1 LKEIFKMISKI
12 TIEKVFQTAL
22 VEEVVGDFIQLK
34 KSGSNYKGLS
44 PFTNEKTPSFMVS
57 PTKQIWKDFS
67 SGKGGN
73 VIAFLMEHEQY
84 SYPQAIKYLANKY
97 NIEIIETK
105 LTDKQ
110 KDDNNLKE
118 KLFLICDFAKNYFLT
133 QFNDSHFGMSIAR
146 AYFHERGF
154 NDETLLKF
162 EIGCLGSEKQNL
174 RNYCLSKGYVVEDLV
189 ALGLVSS
196 KNHIDIY
203 RSRLI
208 FPIKSISGRTI
219 GFGAR
224 ILDKNTKSAKY
235 INSPDSKIYNKS
247 NVLFGLYNSKNEI
260 VKKDNCLIAEGYTDV
275 MRFHQIGVS
284 NIVSSSG
291 TALTINQIN
300 LIRRLTKNVTLLFDS
315 DKAGVNATERAV
327 EHLLSQGMNID
338 ICILPDGEDPDS
350 FGRNKTLEEINN
362 YIQENSVDF
371 IQFKSNML
379 GESIKS
385 SPSKKTKIINEI
397 IALISKVTDPIKQE
411 IYIKDCSSSL
421 DISEGVLFNS
431 LAQIKHLDTQQ
442 KPFQK
447 TPTITKKSKKLNQIE
462 ILEQKIIE
470 ILLLYGNHEVVFD
483 EISMIKGNDGELT
496 YKPIKQESKV
506 YKKIYLD
513 LQADE
518 IEFANED
525 FKKLYTLLIN
535 DFQKNNSFDLK
546 TFINNLS
553 PELSAQVTSIVM
565 NNDLHQLHNWQSK
578 NVFVKDK
585 KKKITQLVT
594 ESILTLRT
602 LLINKKVSELSKKT
616 KNSSNQQ
623 GEELMEEIVNYYQLK
638 SLLSK
643 KLNRVI

>member
-1 LKEIFKMISKI
+1 MISKV
-12 TIEKVFQTAL
+12 TIDKVFQTAL

-84 SYPQAIKYLANKY
+84 SYPQAIRYLADKY
-97 NIEIIETK
+97 NIEIIETE

-110 KDDNNLKE
+110 KDDNNIKE
-118 KLFLICDFAKNYFLT
+118 KLFLICDFVKNYFKT
-133 QFNDSHFGMSIAR
+133 QFNESNFGRTIAR
-146 AYFHERGF
+146 TYFDERGF
-154 NDETLLKF
+154 DDETLEKF
-162 EIGCLGSEKQNL
+162 DIGSLGSEKYNL
-174 RNYCLSKGYVVEDLV
+174 RDYCLSNGYNIEDLE
-189 ALGLVSS
+189 ALGLVSA
-196 KNHIDIY
+196 KNQMDIY

-224 ILDKNTKSAKY
+224 ILDNNKKSAKY
-235 INSPDSKIYNKS
+235 INSPESKIYNKS

-260 VKKDNCLIAEGYTDV
+260 VKKDSCLIAEGYTDV
-275 MRFHQIGVS
+275 MRFHQIGIN

-291 TALTINQIN
+291 TALTVNQIS
-300 LIRRLTKNVTLLFDS
+300 LIRRLTKNVTMLFDS
-315 DKAGVNATERAV
+315 DKAGVNATERAI
-327 EHLLSQGMNID
+327 ELLLSQGMNID

-350 FGRNKTLEEINN
+350 FGRNKTHDEINN
-362 YIQENSVDF
+362 YLLENSVDF
-371 IQFKSNML
+371 IQFKSSML
-379 GESIKS
+379 GQSVKN
-385 SPSKKTKIINEI
+385 SPSQKTKIVNEI
-397 IALISKVTDPIKQE
+397 INLISKVADPIKQE
-411 IYIKDCSSSL
+411 IYIKDCSL
-421 DISEGVLFNS
+421 LLNISEAVLFNS
-431 LAQIKHLDTQQ
+431 LAQIKHLKFPNKQFEK
-442 KPFQK
+442 KP
-447 TPTITKKSKKLNQIE
+447 TVTKKSEKLDQIE
-462 ILEQKIIE
+462 ILEEKIIE
-470 ILLLYGNHEVVFD
+470 ILLLYGNHKVVFD

-496 YKPIKQESKV
+496 YVPTTQESKV
-506 YKKIYLD
+506 HEKIYLD

-525 FKKLYTLLIN
+525 FKKIYKLLID
-535 DFQKNNSFDLK
+535 DFQKNKSFDLK

-553 PELSAQVTSIVM
+553 PNLSTKVTSIVM
-565 NNDLHQLHNWQSK
+565 NNDLYHLHNWQSK

-616 KNSSNQQ
+616 KESSSDE
-623 GEELMEEIVNYYQLK
+623 GDELLEEIVNYYQLK

>member
-1 LKEIFKMISKI
+1 MISKV
-12 TIEKVFQTAL
+12 TIDKVFQTAL

-84 SYPQAIKYLANKY
+84 SYPQAIRYLADKY
-97 NIEIIETK
+97 NIEIIETE

-110 KDDNNLKE
+110 KDDNNIKE
-118 KLFLICDFAKNYFLT
+118 KLFLICDFVKNYFKT
-133 QFNDSHFGMSIAR
+133 QFNESNFGRTIAR
-146 AYFHERGF
+146 TYFDERGF
-154 NDETLLKF
+154 DDETLEKF
-162 EIGCLGSEKQNL
+162 DIGSLGSEKYNL
-174 RNYCLSKGYVVEDLV
+174 RDHCLSNGYNIQDLE

-196 KNHIDIY
+196 KNQMDIY

-224 ILDKNTKSAKY
+224 ILDNNKKSAKY
-235 INSPDSKIYNKS
+235 INSPESKIYNKS

-260 VKKDNCLIAEGYTDV
+260 VKKDSCLIAEGYTDV
-275 MRFHQIGVS
+275 MRFHQIGIN

-291 TALTINQIN
+291 TALTVNQIS
-300 LIRRLTKNVTLLFDS
+300 LIRRLTKNVTMLFDS
-315 DKAGVNATERAV
+315 DKAGVNATERAI
-327 EHLLSQGMNID
+327 ELLLSQGMNID

-350 FGRNKTLEEINN
+350 FGRNKTHDEINN
-362 YIQENSVDF
+362 YVLENSVDF
-371 IQFKSNML
+371 IQFKSSML
-379 GESIKS
+379 GQSVKN
-385 SPSKKTKIINEI
+385 SPSQKTKIVNEI
-397 IALISKVTDPIKQE
+397 INLISKVADPIKQE
-411 IYIKDCSSSL
+411 IYIKDCSL
-421 DISEGVLFNS
+421 LLNISESVLFNS
-431 LAQIKHLDTQQ
+431 LAQIKHLKLPNKQFGK
-442 KPFQK
+442 KPAVA
-447 TPTITKKSKKLNQIE
+447 KKSEKLDQIE
-462 ILEQKIIE
+462 ILEEKIIE
-470 ILLLYGNHEVVFD
+470 ILLLYGNHKVVFD

-496 YKPIKQESKV
+496 YVPTTQESKV
-506 YKKIYLD
+506 HEKIYLD

-525 FKKLYTLLIN
+525 FKKIYKLLID
-535 DFQKNNSFDLK
+535 DFQKNKSFDLK

-553 PELSAQVTSIVM
+553 PNLSTKVTSIVM
-565 NNDLHQLHNWQSK
+565 NNDLYHLHNWQSK

-616 KNSSNQQ
+616 KESSSD
-623 GEELMEEIVNYYQLK
+623 EVDELLEEIVNYYQLK

>member
-1 LKEIFKMISKI
+1 MISKI
-12 TIEKVFQTAL
+12 TIDKVFQTAL

-84 SYPQAIKYLANKY
+84 SYPQAIRYLADKY
-97 NIEIIETK
+97 NIEIIETE

-110 KDDNNLKE
+110 KDDNNIKE
-118 KLFLICDFAKNYFLT
+118 KLFLICDFVKNYFKT
-133 QFNDSHFGMSIAR
+133 QFNESNFGRTIAR
-146 AYFHERGF
+146 TYFDERGF
-154 NDETLLKF
+154 DDETLEKF
-162 EIGCLGSEKQNL
+162 DIGSLGSEKYNL
-174 RNYCLSKGYVVEDLV
+174 RDHCLSNGYNIEDLE

-196 KNHIDIY
+196 KNQMDIY

-224 ILDKNTKSAKY
+224 ILDNNKKSAKY
-235 INSPDSKIYNKS
+235 INSPESKIYNKS

-260 VKKDNCLIAEGYTDV
+260 VKKDSCLIAEGYTDV
-275 MRFHQIGVS
+275 MRFHQIGIN

-291 TALTINQIN
+291 TALTVNQIS
-300 LIRRLTKNVTLLFDS
+300 LIRRLTKNVTMLFDS
-315 DKAGVNATERAV
+315 DKAGVNATERAI
-327 EHLLSQGMNID
+327 ELLLSQGMNID

-350 FGRNKTLEEINN
+350 FGRNKTHDEINN
-362 YIQENSVDF
+362 YVLENSVDF
-371 IQFKSNML
+371 IQFKSSML
-379 GESIKS
+379 GQSVKN
-385 SPSKKTKIINEI
+385 SPSQKTKIVNEI
-397 IALISKVTDPIKQE
+397 INLISKVIDPIKQE
-411 IYIKDCSSSL
+411 IYIKDCSL
-421 DISEGVLFNS
+421 LLNISESVLFNS
-431 LAQIKHLDTQQ
+431 LAQIKHLKLPNKQFEK
-442 KPFQK
+442 KP
-447 TPTITKKSKKLNQIE
+447 TVTKKSEKLDQIE
-462 ILEQKIIE
+462 ILEEKIIE
-470 ILLLYGNHEVVFD
+470 ILLLYGNHKVVFD

-496 YKPIKQESKV
+496 YVPTTQESKV
-506 YKKIYLD
+506 HEKIYLD

-525 FKKLYTLLIN
+525 FKKIYKLLID
-535 DFQKNNSFDLK
+535 DFQKNKSFDLK

-553 PELSAQVTSIVM
+553 PNLSTKVTSIVM
-565 NNDLHQLHNWQSK
+565 NNDLYHLHNWQSK

-616 KNSSNQQ
+616 KESSSDE
-623 GEELMEEIVNYYQLK
+623 GDELLEEIVNYYQLK

>member
-1 LKEIFKMISKI
+1 MISKI

-496 YKPIKQESKV
+496 YVPTTQESKV
-506 YKKIYLD
+506 HEKIYLD

-525 FKKLYTLLIN
+525 FKKIYKLLID
-535 DFQKNNSFDLK
+535 DFQKNKSFDLK
-546 TFINNLS
+546 TFINKLSPNLS
-553 PELSAQVTSIVM
+553 TKVTSIVM
-565 NNDLHQLHNWQSK
+565 NNDLYHLHNWQSK

-616 KNSSNQQ
+616 KESSSD
-623 GEELMEEIVNYYQLK
+623 EVDELLEEIVNYYQLK

>member
-1 LKEIFKMISKI
+1 MISKV
-12 TIEKVFQTAL
+12 TIDKVFQTAL

-84 SYPQAIKYLANKY
+84 SYPQAIRYLADKY
-97 NIEIIETK
+97 NIEIIETE

-110 KDDNNLKE
+110 KDDNNIKE
-118 KLFLICDFAKNYFLT
+118 KLFLICDFVKNYFKT
-133 QFNDSHFGMSIAR
+133 QFNESNFGRTIAR
-146 AYFHERGF
+146 TYFDERGF
-154 NDETLLKF
+154 DDETLEKF
-162 EIGCLGSEKQNL
+162 DIGSLGSEKYNL
-174 RNYCLSKGYVVEDLV
+174 RDHCLSNGYNIEDLE

-196 KNHIDIY
+196 KNQMDIY

-224 ILDKNTKSAKY
+224 ILDNNKKSAKY
-235 INSPDSKIYNKS
+235 INSPESKIYNKS

-260 VKKDNCLIAEGYTDV
+260 VKKDSCLIAEGYTDV
-275 MRFHQIGVS
+275 MRFHQIGIN

-291 TALTINQIN
+291 TALTVNQIS
-300 LIRRLTKNVTLLFDS
+300 LIRRLTKNVTMLFDS
-315 DKAGVNATERAV
+315 DKAGVNATERAI
-327 EHLLSQGMNID
+327 ELLLSQGMNID

-350 FGRNKTLEEINN
+350 FGRNKTHDEINN
-362 YIQENSVDF
+362 YILENSVDF
-371 IQFKSNML
+371 IQFKASML
-379 GESIKS
+379 GQSVKN
-385 SPSKKTKIINEI
+385 SPSQKTKIVNEI
-397 IALISKVTDPIKQE
+397 INLISKVADPIKQE
-411 IYIKDCSSSL
+411 IYIKDCSL
-421 DISEGVLFNS
+421 LLNISEAVLFNS
-431 LAQIKHLDTQQ
+431 LAQIKHLKHPNKQFEK
-442 KPFQK
+442 KP
-447 TPTITKKSKKLNQIE
+447 TVTKKSEKLDQIE
-462 ILEQKIIE
+462 ILEEKIIE
-470 ILLLYGNHEVVFD
+470 ILLLYGNHKVVFD

-496 YKPIKQESKV
+496 YVPTTQESKV
-506 YKKIYLD
+506 HEKIYLD

-525 FKKLYTLLIN
+525 FKKIYKLLID
-535 DFQKNNSFDLK
+535 DFQKNKSFDLK

-553 PELSAQVTSIVM
+553 PNLSTKVTSIVM
-565 NNDLHQLHNWQSK
+565 NNDLYHLHNWQSK

-616 KNSSNQQ
+616 KESSSDE
-623 GEELMEEIVNYYQLK
+623 GDELLEEIVNYYQLK

>member
-1 LKEIFKMISKI
+1 MISKI
-12 TIEKVFQTAL
+12 TIDKVFQTAL

-84 SYPQAIKYLANKY
+84 SYPQAIRYLADKY
-97 NIEIIETK
+97 NIEIVETE

-110 KDDNNLKE
+110 KDDNNIKE
-118 KLFLICDFAKNYFLT
+118 KLFLICDFVKNYFKT
-133 QFNDSHFGMSIAR
+133 QFNESHFGRTIAR
-146 AYFHERGF
+146 TYFDERGF
-154 NDETLLKF
+154 DVETLDKF
-162 EIGCLGSEKQNL
+162 DIGSLGSEKYNL
-174 RNYCLSKGYVVEDLV
+174 RDHCLSNGYNIEDLE

-196 KNHIDIY
+196 KNQMDIY

-224 ILDKNTKSAKY
+224 ILDNNKKSAKY

-247 NVLFGLYNSKNEI
+247 NVLFGLYYSKNEI
-260 VKKDNCLIAEGYTDV
+260 VKKDSCLIAEGYTDV
-275 MRFHQIGVS
+275 MRFHQVGIN

-291 TALTINQIN
+291 TALTVNQIN
-300 LIRRLTKNVTLLFDS
+300 LIRRLTKNVTMLFDS
-315 DKAGVNATERAV
+315 DKAGVNATERAI
-327 EHLLSQGMNID
+327 EILLSQGMNID

-350 FGRNKTLEEINN
+350 FGRNKTNDEINN
-362 YIQENSVDF
+362 YILENSVDF
-371 IQFKSNML
+371 IQFKSNIL
-379 GESIKS
+379 GQSVKN
-385 SPSKKTKIINEI
+385 SPSQKTKIINEI
-397 IALISKVTDPIKQE
+397 INLISKVTDPIKQE
-411 IYIKDCSSSL
+411 IYIKDCSLLL
-421 DISEGVLFNS
+421 DISEAVLFNS
-431 LAQIKHLDTQQ
+431 LAQIKHLKLPNKQFE
-442 KPFQK
+442 KK
-447 TPTITKKSKKLNQIE
+447 PTIAKKSEKIDQIE
-462 ILEQKIIE
+462 ILEEKIIE

-483 EISMIKGNDGELT
+483 EISIIKENDGELT

-513 LQADE
+513 LQSDE

-525 FKKLYTLLIN
+525 FKKLYKLLIN
-535 DFQKNNSFDLK
+535 DFQKNNSFDIK
-546 TFINNLS
+546 SFINNLS
-553 PELSAQVTSIVM
+553 PDLSTKVTSIVM
-565 NNDLHQLHNWQSK
+565 NNDIYHLHNWQSK

-616 KNSSNQQ
+616 KESSSEE
-623 GEELMEEIVNYYQLK
+623 GEELLEEIVNYYQLK

>member
-1 LKEIFKMISKI
+1 MISKV
-12 TIEKVFQTAL
+12 TIDKVFQTAL

-84 SYPQAIKYLANKY
+84 SYPEAIRYLADKY
-97 NIEIIETK
+97 NIEIIETE

-110 KDDNNLKE
+110 KDDNNIKE
-118 KLFLICDFAKNYFLT
+118 KLFLICDFVKNYFKT
-133 QFNDSHFGMSIAR
+133 QFNESNFGRTIAR
-146 AYFHERGF
+146 TYFDERGF
-154 NDETLLKF
+154 DDETLEKF
-162 EIGCLGSEKQNL
+162 DIGSLGSEKYNL
-174 RNYCLSKGYVVEDLV
+174 RDYCLSNGYNIEDLE
-189 ALGLVSS
+189 ALGLVSA
-196 KNHIDIY
+196 KNQMDIY

-224 ILDKNTKSAKY
+224 ILDNNKKSAKY
-235 INSPDSKIYNKS
+235 INSPESKIYNKS

-260 VKKDNCLIAEGYTDV
+260 VKKDSCLIAEGYTDV
-275 MRFHQIGVS
+275 MRFHQIGIN

-291 TALTINQIN
+291 TALTVNQIS
-300 LIRRLTKNVTLLFDS
+300 LIRRLTKNVTMLFDS
-315 DKAGVNATERAV
+315 DKAGVNATERAI
-327 EHLLSQGMNID
+327 ELLLSQGMNID

-350 FGRNKTLEEINN
+350 FGRNKTHDEINN
-362 YIQENSVDF
+362 YVLENSVDF
-371 IQFKSNML
+371 IQFKSSML
-379 GESIKS
+379 GQSVKN
-385 SPSKKTKIINEI
+385 SPSQKTKIVNEI
-397 IALISKVTDPIKQE
+397 INLISKVADPIKQE
-411 IYIKDCSSSL
+411 IYIKDCSL
-421 DISEGVLFNS
+421 LLNISEAVLFNS
-431 LAQIKHLDTQQ
+431 LAQIKHLKHPNKQFEK
-442 KPFQK
+442 KP
-447 TPTITKKSKKLNQIE
+447 TVTKKSEKLDQIE
-462 ILEQKIIE
+462 ILEEKIIE
-470 ILLLYGNHEVVFD
+470 ILLLYGNHKVVFD

-496 YKPIKQESKV
+496 YVPTTQESKV
-506 YKKIYLD
+506 HEKIYLD

-525 FKKLYTLLIN
+525 FKKIYKLLID
-535 DFQKNNSFDLK
+535 DFQKNKSFDLK

-553 PELSAQVTSIVM
+553 PNLSIKVTSIVM
-565 NNDLHQLHNWQSK
+565 NNDLYHLHNWQSK

-616 KNSSNQQ
+616 KESSSDE
-623 GEELMEEIVNYYQLK
+623 GDELLEEIVNYYQLK

>member
-1 LKEIFKMISKI
+1 MISKV
-12 TIEKVFQTAL
+12 TIDKVFQTAL

-84 SYPQAIKYLANKY
+84 SYPQAIRYLADKY
-97 NIEIIETK
+97 NIEIIETE

-110 KDDNNLKE
+110 KDDNNIKE
-118 KLFLICDFAKNYFLT
+118 KLFLICDFVKNYFKT
-133 QFNDSHFGMSIAR
+133 QFNESNFGRTIAR
-146 AYFHERGF
+146 TYFDERGF
-154 NDETLLKF
+154 DDETLEKF
-162 EIGCLGSEKQNL
+162 DIGSLGSEKYNL
-174 RNYCLSKGYVVEDLV
+174 RDHCLSNGYNIEDLE
-189 ALGLVSS
+189 ALGLVSA
-196 KNHIDIY
+196 KNQMDIY

-224 ILDKNTKSAKY
+224 ILDNNKKSAKY
-235 INSPDSKIYNKS
+235 INSPESKIYNKS

-260 VKKDNCLIAEGYTDV
+260 VKKDSCLIAEGYTDV
-275 MRFHQIGVS
+275 MRFHQIGIN

-291 TALTINQIN
+291 TALTVNQIS
-300 LIRRLTKNVTLLFDS
+300 LIRRLTKNVTMLFDS
-315 DKAGVNATERAV
+315 DKAGVNATERAI
-327 EHLLSQGMNID
+327 ELLLSQGMNID

-350 FGRNKTLEEINN
+350 FGRNKTYDEINN
-362 YIQENSVDF
+362 YVLENSVDF
-371 IQFKSNML
+371 IQFKSSML
-379 GESIKS
+379 GQSVKN
-385 SPSKKTKIINEI
+385 SPSQKTKIVNEI
-397 IALISKVTDPIKQE
+397 INLISKVADPIKQE
-411 IYIKDCSSSL
+411 IYIKDCSL
-421 DISEGVLFNS
+421 LLNISESVLFNS
-431 LAQIKHLDTQQ
+431 LAQIKHLKIPNKQFEK
-442 KPFQK
+442 KPVVA
-447 TPTITKKSKKLNQIE
+447 KKSEKLDQIE
-462 ILEQKIIE
+462 ILEEKIIE
-470 ILLLYGNHEVVFD
+470 ILLLYGNHKVVFD

-496 YKPIKQESKV
+496 YVPTTQESKV
-506 YKKIYLD
+506 HEKIYLD

-525 FKKLYTLLIN
+525 FKKIYKLLID
-535 DFQKNNSFDLK
+535 DFQKNKSFDLK

-553 PELSAQVTSIVM
+553 PNLSTKVTSIVM
-565 NNDLHQLHNWQSK
+565 NNDLYHLHNWQSK

-616 KNSSNQQ
+616 KESSSDE
-623 GEELMEEIVNYYQLK
+623 GDELLEEIVNYYQLK

>member
-1 LKEIFKMISKI
+1 MISKV
-12 TIEKVFQTAL
+12 TIDKVFQTAL

-84 SYPQAIKYLANKY
+84 SYPQAIRYLADKY
-97 NIEIIETK
+97 NIEIIETE

-110 KDDNNLKE
+110 KDDNNIKE
-118 KLFLICDFAKNYFLT
+118 KLFLICDFVKNYFKT
-133 QFNDSHFGMSIAR
+133 QFNESNFGRTIAR
-146 AYFHERGF
+146 TYFDERGF
-154 NDETLLKF
+154 DDETLEKF
-162 EIGCLGSEKQNL
+162 DIGSLGSEKYNL
-174 RNYCLSKGYVVEDLV
+174 RDHCLSNGYNIEDLE
-189 ALGLVSS
+189 ALGLVSA
-196 KNHIDIY
+196 KNQMDIY

-224 ILDKNTKSAKY
+224 ILDNNKKSAKY
-235 INSPDSKIYNKS
+235 INSPESKIYNKS

-260 VKKDNCLIAEGYTDV
+260 VKKDSCLIAEGYTDV
-275 MRFHQIGVS
+275 MRFHQIGIN

-291 TALTINQIN
+291 TALTVNQIS
-300 LIRRLTKNVTLLFDS
+300 LIRRLTKNVTMLFDS
-315 DKAGVNATERAV
+315 DKAGVNATERAI
-327 EHLLSQGMNID
+327 ELLLSQGMNID

-350 FGRNKTLEEINN
+350 FGRNKTHDEINN
-362 YIQENSVDF
+362 YVLENSVDF
-371 IQFKSNML
+371 IQFKSSML
-379 GESIKS
+379 GQSVKN
-385 SPSKKTKIINEI
+385 SPSQKTKIVNEI
-397 IALISKVTDPIKQE
+397 INLISKVADPIKQE
-411 IYIKDCSSSL
+411 IYIKDCSL
-421 DISEGVLFNS
+421 LLNISESVLFNS
-431 LAQIKHLDTQQ
+431 LAQIKHLKLPNKQFEK
-442 KPFQK
+442 KP
-447 TPTITKKSKKLNQIE
+447 TVTKKSEKLDQIE
-462 ILEQKIIE
+462 ILEEKIIE
-470 ILLLYGNHEVVFD
+470 ILLLYGNHKVVFD

-496 YKPIKQESKV
+496 YVPTTQESKV
-506 YKKIYLD
+506 HEKIYLD

-525 FKKLYTLLIN
+525 FKKIYKLLID
-535 DFQKNNSFDLK
+535 DFQKNKSFDLK

-553 PELSAQVTSIVM
+553 PNLSTKVTSIVM
-565 NNDLHQLHNWQSK
+565 NNDLYHLHNWQSK

-616 KNSSNQQ
+616 KESSSDE
-623 GEELMEEIVNYYQLK
+623 GDELLEEIVNYYQLK

>member
-1 LKEIFKMISKI
+1 MISKI

-73 VIAFLMEHEQY
+73 VITFLMEHEQY

-411 IYIKDCSSSL
+411 IYIKDCSSLL

-553 PELSAQVTSIVM
+553 PELSTQVTSIVM

>member
-1 LKEIFKMISKI
+1 MISKI
-12 TIEKVFQTAL
+12 TIDKVFQTAL

-84 SYPQAIKYLANKY
+84 SYPQAIRYLADKY
-97 NIEIIETK
+97 NIEIIETE

-110 KDDNNLKE
+110 KDDNNIKE
-118 KLFLICDFAKNYFLT
+118 KLFLICDFVKNYFKT
-133 QFNDSHFGMSIAR
+133 QFNESNFGRTIAR
-146 AYFHERGF
+146 TYFDERGF
-154 NDETLLKF
+154 DDETLEKF
-162 EIGCLGSEKQNL
+162 DIGSLGSEKYNL
-174 RNYCLSKGYVVEDLV
+174 RDHCLSNGYNIEDLE
-189 ALGLVSS
+189 ALGLVST
-196 KNHIDIY
+196 KNQMDIY

-224 ILDKNTKSAKY
+224 ILDNNKKSAKY
-235 INSPDSKIYNKS
+235 INSPESKIYNKS

-260 VKKDNCLIAEGYTDV
+260 VKKDSCLIAEGYTDV
-275 MRFHQIGVS
+275 MRFHQIGIN

-291 TALTINQIN
+291 TALTVNQIS
-300 LIRRLTKNVTLLFDS
+300 LIRRLTKNVTMLFDS
-315 DKAGVNATERAV
+315 DKAGVNATERAI
-327 EHLLSQGMNID
+327 ELLLSQGMNID

-350 FGRNKTLEEINN
+350 FGRNKTHDEINN
-362 YIQENSVDF
+362 YVLENSVDF
-371 IQFKSNML
+371 IQFKSSML
-379 GESIKS
+379 GQSVKN
-385 SPSKKTKIINEI
+385 SPSQKTKIVNEI
-397 IALISKVTDPIKQE
+397 INLISKVADPIKQE
-411 IYIKDCSSSL
+411 IYIKDCSL
-421 DISEGVLFNS
+421 LLNISESVLFNS
-431 LAQIKHLDTQQ
+431 LAQIKHLKLPNKQFE
-442 KPFQK
+442 KRPA
-447 TPTITKKSKKLNQIE
+447 IAKKSEKLDQIE
-462 ILEQKIIE
+462 ILEEKIIE
-470 ILLLYGNHEVVFD
+470 ILLLYGNHKVVFD

-496 YKPIKQESKV
+496 YVPTTQESKV
-506 YKKIYLD
+506 HEKIYLD

-525 FKKLYTLLIN
+525 FKKIYKLLID
-535 DFQKNNSFDLK
+535 DFQKNKSFDLK

-553 PELSAQVTSIVM
+553 PNLSTKVTSIVM
-565 NNDLHQLHNWQSK
+565 NNDLYHLHNWQSK

-616 KNSSNQQ
+616 KESSSDE
-623 GEELMEEIVNYYQLK
+623 GDELLEEIVNYYQLK

>member
-1 LKEIFKMISKI
+1 MISKI
-12 TIEKVFQTAL
+12 TIDKVFQTAL

-84 SYPQAIKYLANKY
+84 SYPQAIRYLANKY
-97 NIEIIETK
+97 NIEIIETE

-110 KDDNNLKE
+110 KDDNNVKE
-118 KLFLICDFAKNYFLT
+118 KLFLICDFVKNYFST
-133 QFNDSHFGMSIAR
+133 QLNESNFGRTIAG
-146 AYFHERGF
+146 AYFEERGF
-154 NDETLLKF
+154 EDDTLKKF
-162 EIGCLGSEKQNL
+162 EIGSLGNEKHNL
-174 RNYCLSKGYVVEDLV
+174 RDHCLSKGYNIDDLK

-196 KNHIDIY
+196 KTQMDIY

-208 FPIKSISGRTI
+208 FPIKSISGRTV

-224 ILDKNTKSAKY
+224 ILDNNKKSAKY

-247 NVLFGLYNSKNEI
+247 NILFGLYNSKNEI

-275 MRFHQIGVS
+275 MRFHQIGIK

-291 TALTINQIN
+291 TALTVNQIN
-300 LIRRLTKNVTLLFDS
+300 LIRRLTKNVTMLFDS

-327 EHLLSQGMNID
+327 ELLLSQGMNID

-350 FGRNKTLEEINN
+350 FGSNKNLDEINN
-362 YIQENSVDF
+362 YILENSVDF
-371 IQFKSNML
+371 IEFKSNML
-379 GESIKS
+379 GQSVKN
-385 SPSKKTKIINEI
+385 SPSQKTKIINEI
-397 IALISKVTDPIKQE
+397 INLISKVADPIKQE
-411 IYIKDCSSSL
+411 IYIKDCSSLL

-431 LAQIKHLDTQQ
+431 LAQIKHLKVPKRQFE
-442 KPFQK
+442 KIPA
-447 TPTITKKSKKLNQIE
+447 IAKKSKKLDQIE

-470 ILLLYGNHEVVFD
+470 ILLLYGNREVVFD

-496 YKPIKQESKV
+496 YKPTKQESKV

-553 PELSAQVTSIVM
+553 PELSTKVTSIVM
-565 NNDLHQLHNWQSK
+565 NNDLYHLHNWQSK

-616 KNSSNQQ
+616 KESSDDQ
-623 GEELMEEIVNYYQLK
+623 GEELLEEIVNYYQLK

>member
-1 LKEIFKMISKI
+1 MNNIH
-12 TIEKVFQTAL
+12 
-22 VEEVVGDFIQLK
+22 
-34 KSGSNYKGLS
+34 N
-44 PFTNEKTPSFMVS
+44 
-57 PTKQIWKDFS
+57 
-67 SGKGGN
+67 
-73 VIAFLMEHEQY
+73 
-84 SYPQAIKYLANKY
+84 PQAIRYLADKY
-97 NIEIIETK
+97 NIEIIETE
-105 LTDKQ
+105 LTDSQ

-118 KLFLICDFAKNYFLT
+118 KLFLICDFVKNYFKT
-133 QFNDSHFGMSIAR
+133 QFNESNFGRTIAR
-146 AYFHERGF
+146 TYFDERGF
-154 NDETLLKF
+154 GDEILEKF
-162 EIGCLGSEKQNL
+162 DIGSLGSEKYNL
-174 RNYCLSKGYVVEDLV
+174 RDHCLSNGYNIEDLE

-196 KNHIDIY
+196 NTQMDIY

-224 ILDKNTKSAKY
+224 ILDNNKKSAKY

-260 VKKDNCLIAEGYTDV
+260 VKKDNCLISEGYTDV
-275 MRFHQIGVS
+275 MRFHQIGIN

-291 TALTINQIN
+291 TALTVNQIN
-300 LIRRLTKNVTLLFDS
+300 LIRRLTKNVTMLFDS

-327 EHLLSQGMNID
+327 ELLLSQGMNID

-350 FGRNKTLEEINN
+350 FGRNKTHDEINN
-362 YIQENSVDF
+362 YILENSVDF

-379 GESIKS
+379 GQSVKN
-385 SPSKKTKIINEI
+385 SPSQKTKIINEI
-397 IALISKVTDPIKQE
+397 INLISKVSDPIKQE
-411 IYIKDCSSSL
+411 IYIKDCSL
-421 DISEGVLFNS
+421 LLNISEAVLFNS
-431 LAQIKHLDTQQ
+431 LAQIKHLKIPKKQFEK
-442 KPFQK
+442 KP
-447 TPTITKKSKKLNQIE
+447 IIANKSEKLDQIE
-462 ILEQKIIE
+462 ILEEKIIE

-496 YKPIKQESKV
+496 YEPTTQESKV
-506 YKKIYLD
+506 FEKIYLD

-525 FKKLYTLLIN
+525 FKKIYKLLI
-535 DFQKNNSFDLK
+535 DDLQKNKSFDLK

-553 PELSAQVTSIVM
+553 PNLSTKVTSIVM
-565 NNDLHQLHNWQSK
+565 NNDLYHLHNWQSK

-585 KKKITQLVT
+585 KKKISQLVT

-602 LLINKKVSELSKKT
+602 LLINKKVFELSKKT
-616 KNSSNQQ
+616 KESSSHE
-623 GEELMEEIVNYYQLK
+623 GEELLEEIVNYYQLK

>member
-1 LKEIFKMISKI
+1 MISKV
-12 TIEKVFQTAL
+12 TIDKVFQTAL

-84 SYPQAIKYLANKY
+84 SYPQAIRYLADKY
-97 NIEIIETK
+97 NIEIIETE

-110 KDDNNLKE
+110 KDDNNIKE
-118 KLFLICDFAKNYFLT
+118 KLFLICDFVKNYFKT
-133 QFNDSHFGMSIAR
+133 QFNESDFGRTIAR
-146 AYFHERGF
+146 TYFDERGF
-154 NDETLLKF
+154 DDETLEKF
-162 EIGCLGSEKQNL
+162 DIGSLGSEKYNL
-174 RNYCLSKGYVVEDLV
+174 RDYCLLNGYDIEDLE

-196 KNHIDIY
+196 KNQMDIY

-224 ILDKNTKSAKY
+224 ILDNNKKSAKY
-235 INSPDSKIYNKS
+235 INSPESKIYNKS

-260 VKKDNCLIAEGYTDV
+260 VKKDSCLIAEGYTDV
-275 MRFHQIGVS
+275 MRFHQIGIN

-291 TALTINQIN
+291 TALTVSQIS
-300 LIRRLTKNVTLLFDS
+300 LIRRLTKNVTMLFDS
-315 DKAGVNATERAV
+315 DKAGVNATERAI
-327 EHLLSQGMNID
+327 ELLLSQGMNID

-350 FGRNKTLEEINN
+350 FGRNKTYDEINN
-362 YIQENSVDF
+362 YVLENSVDF
-371 IQFKSNML
+371 IQFKSSML
-379 GESIKS
+379 GQSVKN
-385 SPSKKTKIINEI
+385 SPSQKTKIVNEI
-397 IALISKVTDPIKQE
+397 INLISKVTDPIKQE
-411 IYIKDCSSSL
+411 IYIKDCSL
-421 DISEGVLFNS
+421 LLNISEAVLFNS
-431 LAQIKHLDTQQ
+431 LAQIKHLNHPNKQFE
-442 KPFQK
+442 KK
-447 TPTITKKSKKLNQIE
+447 PTINKKSEKLDQIE
-462 ILEQKIIE
+462 ILEEKIIE
-470 ILLLYGNHEVVFD
+470 ILLLYGNHKVVFD

-496 YKPIKQESKV
+496 YVPTTQESKV
-506 YKKIYLD
+506 YEKIYLD

-525 FKKLYTLLIN
+525 FKKIYTLLID
-535 DFQKNNSFDLK
+535 DFQKNKSFDLK

-553 PELSAQVTSIVM
+553 PNLSTKVTSIVM
-565 NNDLHQLHNWQSK
+565 NNDLYHLHNWQSK

-616 KNSSNQQ
+616 KESSSDE
-623 GEELMEEIVNYYQLK
+623 GEELLEEIVNYYQLK

>member
-1 LKEIFKMISKI
+1 MISKI
-12 TIEKVFQTAL
+12 TIDKVFQTAL

-84 SYPQAIKYLANKY
+84 SYPQAIRYLADKY
-97 NIEIIETK
+97 NIEIIETE

-110 KDDNNLKE
+110 KDDNNIKE
-118 KLFLICDFAKNYFLT
+118 KLFLICDFVKNYFKT
-133 QFNDSHFGMSIAR
+133 QFNESNFGRTIAR
-146 AYFHERGF
+146 TYFDERGF
-154 NDETLLKF
+154 DDETLEKF
-162 EIGCLGSEKQNL
+162 DIGSLGSEKYNL
-174 RNYCLSKGYVVEDLV
+174 RDHCLSNGYNIEDLE
-189 ALGLVSS
+189 ALGLVSA
-196 KNHIDIY
+196 KNQMDIY

-224 ILDKNTKSAKY
+224 ILDNNKKSAKY
-235 INSPDSKIYNKS
+235 INSPESKIYNKS

-260 VKKDNCLIAEGYTDV
+260 VKKDSCLIAEGYTDV
-275 MRFHQIGVS
+275 MRFHQIGIN

-291 TALTINQIN
+291 TALTVNQIS
-300 LIRRLTKNVTLLFDS
+300 LIRRLTKNVTMLFDS
-315 DKAGVNATERAV
+315 DKAGVNATERAI
-327 EHLLSQGMNID
+327 ELLLSQGMNID

-350 FGRNKTLEEINN
+350 FGRNKTHDEINN
-362 YIQENSVDF
+362 YVLENSVDF
-371 IQFKSNML
+371 IQFKSSML
-379 GESIKS
+379 GQSVKN
-385 SPSKKTKIINEI
+385 SPSQKTKIVNEI
-397 IALISKVTDPIKQE
+397 INLISKVADPIKQE
-411 IYIKDCSSSL
+411 IYIKDCSL
-421 DISEGVLFNS
+421 LLNISESVLFNS
-431 LAQIKHLDTQQ
+431 LAQIKHLKLPNKQFEK
-442 KPFQK
+442 KP
-447 TPTITKKSKKLNQIE
+447 TVTKKSEKLDQIE
-462 ILEQKIIE
+462 ILEEKIIE
-470 ILLLYGNHEVVFD
+470 ILLLYGNHKVVFD

-496 YKPIKQESKV
+496 YVPTTQESKV
-506 YKKIYLD
+506 HEKIYLD

-525 FKKLYTLLIN
+525 FKKIYKLLID
-535 DFQKNNSFDLK
+535 DFQKNKSFDLK

-553 PELSAQVTSIVM
+553 PNLSTKVTSIVM
-565 NNDLHQLHNWQSK
+565 NNDLYHLHNWQSK

-616 KNSSNQQ
+616 KESSSDE
-623 GEELMEEIVNYYQLK
+623 GDELLEEIVNYYQLK

>member
-1 LKEIFKMISKI
+1 MISKI
-12 TIEKVFQTAL
+12 TIDKVFQTAL

-84 SYPQAIKYLANKY
+84 SYPQAIRYLADKY
-97 NIEIIETK
+97 NIEIIETE

-110 KDDNNLKE
+110 KDENNIKE
-118 KLFLICDFAKNYFLT
+118 KLFLICDFVKNYFKT
-133 QFNDSHFGMSIAR
+133 QFNDSDFGRTIAR
-146 AYFHERGF
+146 TYFDERGF
-154 NDETLLKF
+154 DDETLEKF
-162 EIGCLGSEKQNL
+162 DIGSLGSEKYNL
-174 RNYCLSKGYVVEDLV
+174 RDHCLSNGYNIEDLE

-196 KNHIDIY
+196 KNQMDIY

-224 ILDKNTKSAKY
+224 ILDNNKKSAKY
-235 INSPDSKIYNKS
+235 INSPESKIYNKS

-260 VKKDNCLIAEGYTDV
+260 VKKDSCLIAEGYTDV
-275 MRFHQIGVS
+275 MRFHQIGIN

-291 TALTINQIN
+291 TALTVNQIS
-300 LIRRLTKNVTLLFDS
+300 LIRRLTKNVTMLFDS
-315 DKAGVNATERAV
+315 DKAGVNATERAI
-327 EHLLSQGMNID
+327 ELLLSQGMNID

-350 FGRNKTLEEINN
+350 FGRNKTRDEINN
-362 YIQENSVDF
+362 YVLENSVDF
-371 IQFKSNML
+371 IQFKSSML
-379 GESIKS
+379 GQSVKN
-385 SPSKKTKIINEI
+385 SPSQKTKIVNEI
-397 IALISKVTDPIKQE
+397 INLISKVADPIKQE
-411 IYIKDCSSSL
+411 IYIKDCSL
-421 DISEGVLFNS
+421 LLNISEEVLFNS
-431 LAQIKHLDTQQ
+431 LAQIKHLKLPNKQFEK
-442 KPFQK
+442 KPAF
-447 TPTITKKSKKLNQIE
+447 TKKSEKLDQIE
-462 ILEQKIIE
+462 ILEEKIIE
-470 ILLLYGNHEVVFD
+470 ILLLYGNHKVVFD

-496 YKPIKQESKV
+496 YVPTTQESKV
-506 YKKIYLD
+506 HEKIYLD

-525 FKKLYTLLIN
+525 FKKIYKLLID
-535 DFQKNNSFDLK
+535 DFQKNKSFDLK

-553 PELSAQVTSIVM
+553 PNLSTKVTSIVM
-565 NNDLHQLHNWQSK
+565 NNDLYHLHNWQSK

-585 KKKITQLVT
+585 KKKIIQLVT
-594 ESILTLRT
+594 ETILTLRT

-616 KNSSNQQ
+616 KESSSDE
-623 GEELMEEIVNYYQLK
+623 GDELLEEIVNYYQLK

>member
-1 LKEIFKMISKI
+1 MISKI
-12 TIEKVFQTAL
+12 TIDKVFQTAL

-84 SYPQAIKYLANKY
+84 SYPQAIRYLANKY
-97 NIEIIETK
+97 NIEIIETE

-110 KDDNNLKE
+110 KDDNNVKE
-118 KLFLICDFAKNYFLT
+118 KLFLICDFVKNYFST
-133 QFNDSHFGMSIAR
+133 QLNESNFGRTIAG
-146 AYFHERGF
+146 AYFEERGF
-154 NDETLLKF
+154 EDDTLKKF
-162 EIGCLGSEKQNL
+162 EIGSLGNEKHNL
-174 RNYCLSKGYVVEDLV
+174 RDHCLSKGYNIDDLK

-196 KNHIDIY
+196 KTQMDIY

-208 FPIKSISGRTI
+208 FPIKSISGRTV

-224 ILDKNTKSAKY
+224 ILDNNKKSAKY

-247 NVLFGLYNSKNEI
+247 NILFGLYNSKNEI

-275 MRFHQIGVS
+275 MRFHQIGIK

-291 TALTINQIN
+291 TALTVNQIN
-300 LIRRLTKNVTLLFDS
+300 LIRRLTKNVTMLFDS

-327 EHLLSQGMNID
+327 ELLLSQGMNID

-350 FGRNKTLEEINN
+350 FGSNKNLDEINN
-362 YIQENSVDF
+362 YIQEKSVDF
-371 IQFKSNML
+371 IEFKSNML
-379 GESIKS
+379 GQSVKN
-385 SPSKKTKIINEI
+385 SPSQKTKIINEI
-397 IALISKVTDPIKQE
+397 ISLISKVADPIKQE
-411 IYIKDCSSSL
+411 IYIKDCSSLL
-421 DISEGVLFNS
+421 DISERVLFNS
-431 LAQIKHLDTQQ
+431 LAQIKHLKVPKRQFE
-442 KPFQK
+442 KIPA
-447 TPTITKKSKKLNQIE
+447 IAKKSKKLDQIE

-470 ILLLYGNHEVVFD
+470 ILLLYGNREVVFD

-496 YKPIKQESKV
+496 YKPTKQESKV

-553 PELSAQVTSIVM
+553 PELSTKVTSIVM
-565 NNDLHQLHNWQSK
+565 NNDLYHLHNWQSK

-616 KNSSNQQ
+616 KESSDDQ
-623 GEELMEEIVNYYQLK
+623 GEELLEEIVNYYQLK

>member
-1 LKEIFKMISKI
+1 MISKV
-12 TIEKVFQTAL
+12 TIDKVFQTAL

-84 SYPQAIKYLANKY
+84 SYPQAIRYLADKY
-97 NIEIIETK
+97 NIEIIETE

-110 KDDNNLKE
+110 KDDNNIKE
-118 KLFLICDFAKNYFLT
+118 KLFLICDFVKNYFKT
-133 QFNDSHFGMSIAR
+133 QFNESNFGRTIAR
-146 AYFHERGF
+146 TYFDERGF
-154 NDETLLKF
+154 DDETLEKF
-162 EIGCLGSEKQNL
+162 DIGSLGSEKYNL
-174 RNYCLSKGYVVEDLV
+174 RDYCLSNGYNIEDLE
-189 ALGLVSS
+189 ALGLVSA
-196 KNHIDIY
+196 KNQMDIY

-224 ILDKNTKSAKY
+224 ILDNNKKSAKY
-235 INSPDSKIYNKS
+235 INSPESKIYNKS

-260 VKKDNCLIAEGYTDV
+260 VKKDSCLIAEGYTDV
-275 MRFHQIGVS
+275 MRFHQIGIN

-291 TALTINQIN
+291 TALTVNQIS
-300 LIRRLTKNVTLLFDS
+300 LIRRLTKNVTMLFDS
-315 DKAGVNATERAV
+315 DKAGVNATERAI
-327 EHLLSQGMNID
+327 ELLLSQGMNID

-350 FGRNKTLEEINN
+350 FGRNKTHDEINN
-362 YIQENSVDF
+362 YVLENSVDF
-371 IQFKSNML
+371 IQFKSSML
-379 GESIKS
+379 GQSVKN
-385 SPSKKTKIINEI
+385 SPSQKTKIVNEI
-397 IALISKVTDPIKQE
+397 INLISKVADPIKQE
-411 IYIKDCSSSL
+411 IYIKDCSL
-421 DISEGVLFNS
+421 LLNISESVLFNS
-431 LAQIKHLDTQQ
+431 LAQIKHLKLPNKQFEK
-442 KPFQK
+442 KP
-447 TPTITKKSKKLNQIE
+447 TVTKKSEKLDQIE
-462 ILEQKIIE
+462 ILEEKIIE
-470 ILLLYGNHEVVFD
+470 ILLLYGNHKVVFD

-496 YKPIKQESKV
+496 YVPTTQESKV
-506 YKKIYLD
+506 HEKIYLD

-525 FKKLYTLLIN
+525 FKKIYKLLID
-535 DFQKNNSFDLK
+535 DFQKNKSFDLK

-553 PELSAQVTSIVM
+553 PNLSTKVTSIVM
-565 NNDLHQLHNWQSK
+565 NNDLYHLHNWQSK

-616 KNSSNQQ
+616 KESSSDE
-623 GEELMEEIVNYYQLK
+623 GDELLEEIVNYYQLK

>member
-1 LKEIFKMISKI
+1 MISKV
-12 TIEKVFQTAL
+12 TIDKVFQTAL

-84 SYPQAIKYLANKY
+84 SYPQAIRYLADKY
-97 NIEIIETK
+97 NIEIIETE

-110 KDDNNLKE
+110 KDDNNIKE
-118 KLFLICDFAKNYFLT
+118 KLFLICDFVKNYFKT
-133 QFNDSHFGMSIAR
+133 QFNESDFGRTIAR
-146 AYFHERGF
+146 TYFDERGF
-154 NDETLLKF
+154 DDETLEKF
-162 EIGCLGSEKQNL
+162 DIGSLGSEKYNL
-174 RNYCLSKGYVVEDLV
+174 RDHCLSNGYNIEDLE

-196 KNHIDIY
+196 KNQMDIY

-224 ILDKNTKSAKY
+224 ILDNNKKSAKY
-235 INSPDSKIYNKS
+235 INSPESKIYNKS

-260 VKKDNCLIAEGYTDV
+260 VKKDSCLIAEGYTDV
-275 MRFHQIGVS
+275 MRFHQIGIN

-291 TALTINQIN
+291 TALTVNQIS
-300 LIRRLTKNVTLLFDS
+300 LIRRLTKNVTMLFDS
-315 DKAGVNATERAV
+315 DKAGVNATERAI
-327 EHLLSQGMNID
+327 ELLLSQGMNID

-350 FGRNKTLEEINN
+350 FGRNKTHDEINN
-362 YIQENSVDF
+362 YVLENSVDF
-371 IQFKSNML
+371 IQFKSSML
-379 GESIKS
+379 GQSVKN
-385 SPSKKTKIINEI
+385 SPSQKTKIVNEI
-397 IALISKVTDPIKQE
+397 INLISKVTDPIKQE
-411 IYIKDCSSSL
+411 IYIKDCSL
-421 DISEGVLFNS
+421 LLNISEAVLFNS
-431 LAQIKHLDTQQ
+431 LAQIKHLKLPNKQFEK
-442 KPFQK
+442 KP
-447 TPTITKKSKKLNQIE
+447 TVAKKSEKLDQIE
-462 ILEQKIIE
+462 ILEEKIIE
-470 ILLLYGNHEVVFD
+470 ILLLYGNHKVVFD

-496 YKPIKQESKV
+496 YVPTTQESKV
-506 YKKIYLD
+506 HEKIYLD

-525 FKKLYTLLIN
+525 FKKIYKLLID
-535 DFQKNNSFDLK
+535 DFQKNKSFDLK

-553 PELSAQVTSIVM
+553 PNLSTKVTSIVM
-565 NNDLHQLHNWQSK
+565 NNDLYHLHNWQSK

-616 KNSSNQQ
+616 KESSSDE
-623 GEELMEEIVNYYQLK
+623 GEELLEEIVNYYQLK

>member
-1 LKEIFKMISKI
+1 MISKV
-12 TIEKVFQTAL
+12 TIDKVFQTAL

-84 SYPQAIKYLANKY
+84 SYPQAIRYLADKY
-97 NIEIIETK
+97 NIEIIETE

-110 KDDNNLKE
+110 KDDNNIKE
-118 KLFLICDFAKNYFLT
+118 KLFLICDFVKNYFKT
-133 QFNDSHFGMSIAR
+133 QFNESNFGRTIAR
-146 AYFHERGF
+146 TYFDERGF
-154 NDETLLKF
+154 DDETLEKF
-162 EIGCLGSEKQNL
+162 DIGSLGSEKYNL
-174 RNYCLSKGYVVEDLV
+174 RDYCLLNGYDIEDLE

-196 KNHIDIY
+196 KNQMDIY

-224 ILDKNTKSAKY
+224 ILDNNKKSAKY
-235 INSPDSKIYNKS
+235 INSPESKIYNKS

-260 VKKDNCLIAEGYTDV
+260 VKKDSCLIAEGYTDV
-275 MRFHQIGVS
+275 MRFHQIGIN

-291 TALTINQIN
+291 TALTVSQIS
-300 LIRRLTKNVTLLFDS
+300 LIRRLTKNVTMLFDS
-315 DKAGVNATERAV
+315 DKAGVNATERAI
-327 EHLLSQGMNID
+327 ELLLSQGMNID

-350 FGRNKTLEEINN
+350 FGRNKTHDEINN
-362 YIQENSVDF
+362 YVLENSVDF
-371 IQFKSNML
+371 IQFKSSML
-379 GESIKS
+379 GQSVKN
-385 SPSKKTKIINEI
+385 SPSQKTKIVNEI
-397 IALISKVTDPIKQE
+397 INLISKVTDPIKQE
-411 IYIKDCSSSL
+411 IYIKDCSL
-421 DISEGVLFNS
+421 LLNISEAVLFNS
-431 LAQIKHLDTQQ
+431 LAQIKHLNHPNKQFE
-442 KPFQK
+442 KK
-447 TPTITKKSKKLNQIE
+447 PTIAKKSEKLDQIE
-462 ILEQKIIE
+462 ILEEKIIE

-496 YKPIKQESKV
+496 YVPTTQESKV
-506 YKKIYLD
+506 HEKIYLD

-525 FKKLYTLLIN
+525 FKKIYTLLID
-535 DFQKNNSFDLK
+535 DFQKNKSFDLK

-553 PELSAQVTSIVM
+553 PNLSTKVTSIVM
-565 NNDLHQLHNWQSK
+565 NNDLYHLHNWQSK

-616 KNSSNQQ
+616 KESSSDE
-623 GEELMEEIVNYYQLK
+623 GEELLEEIVNYYQLK

>member
-1 LKEIFKMISKI
+1 MISKV
-12 TIEKVFQTAL
+12 TIDKVFQTAL

-84 SYPQAIKYLANKY
+84 SYPQAIRYLADKY
-97 NIEIIETK
+97 NIEIIETE

-110 KDDNNLKE
+110 KDDNNIKE
-118 KLFLICDFAKNYFLT
+118 KLFLICDFVKNYFKT
-133 QFNDSHFGMSIAR
+133 QFNESNFGRTIAR
-146 AYFHERGF
+146 TYFDERGF
-154 NDETLLKF
+154 DDETLEKF
-162 EIGCLGSEKQNL
+162 DIGSLGSEKYNL
-174 RNYCLSKGYVVEDLV
+174 RDHCLSNGYNIEDLE
-189 ALGLVSS
+189 ALGLVSV
-196 KNHIDIY
+196 KNQMDIY

-224 ILDKNTKSAKY
+224 ILDNNKKSAKY
-235 INSPDSKIYNKS
+235 INSPESKIYNKS

-260 VKKDNCLIAEGYTDV
+260 VKKDSCLIAEGYTDV
-275 MRFHQIGVS
+275 MRFHQIGIN

-291 TALTINQIN
+291 TALTVNQIS
-300 LIRRLTKNVTLLFDS
+300 LIRRLTKNVTMLFDS
-315 DKAGVNATERAV
+315 DKAGVNATERAI
-327 EHLLSQGMNID
+327 ELLLSQGMNID

-350 FGRNKTLEEINN
+350 FGRNKTHDEINN
-362 YIQENSVDF
+362 YVLENSVDF
-371 IQFKSNML
+371 IQFKSSML
-379 GESIKS
+379 GQSVKN
-385 SPSKKTKIINEI
+385 SPSQKTKIVNEI
-397 IALISKVTDPIKQE
+397 INLISKVADPIKQE
-411 IYIKDCSSSL
+411 IYIKDCSL
-421 DISEGVLFNS
+421 LLNISESVLFNS
-431 LAQIKHLDTQQ
+431 LAQIKHLKLPNKQFEK
-442 KPFQK
+442 KP
-447 TPTITKKSKKLNQIE
+447 TVTKKSEKLDQIE
-462 ILEQKIIE
+462 ILEEKIIE
-470 ILLLYGNHEVVFD
+470 ILLLYGNHKVVFD

-496 YKPIKQESKV
+496 YVPTTQESKV
-506 YKKIYLD
+506 HEKIYLD

-525 FKKLYTLLIN
+525 FKKIYKLLID
-535 DFQKNNSFDLK
+535 DFQKNKSFDLK

-553 PELSAQVTSIVM
+553 PNLSTKVTSIVM
-565 NNDLHQLHNWQSK
+565 NNDLYHLHNWQSK

-616 KNSSNQQ
+616 KESSSHE
-623 GEELMEEIVNYYQLK
+623 GDELLEEIVNYYQLK

>member
-1 LKEIFKMISKI
+1 MISKI

-118 KLFLICDFAKNYFLT
+118 KFFLICDFAKNYFLT
-133 QFNDSHFGMSIAR
+133 QFNDSNFGISIAR

-189 ALGLVSS
+189 SLGLVSS

-379 GESIKS
+379 GESVKN

-397 IALISKVTDPIKQE
+397 ITLISKVTDPIKQE

-431 LAQIKHLDTQQ
+431 LAQIKHLDAPKKQ
-442 KPFQK
+442 FQK
-447 TPTITKKSKKLNQIE
+447 KPIITKKSKKLNQIE

-553 PELSAQVTSIVM
+553 PELSTQVTSIVM

>member
-1 LKEIFKMISKI
+1 MISKV
-12 TIEKVFQTAL
+12 TIDKVFQTAL

-84 SYPQAIKYLANKY
+84 SYPQAIRYLADKY
-97 NIEIIETK
+97 NIEIIETE

-110 KDDNNLKE
+110 KDDNNIKE
-118 KLFLICDFAKNYFLT
+118 KLFLICDFVKNYFKT
-133 QFNDSHFGMSIAR
+133 QFNESNFGRTIAR
-146 AYFHERGF
+146 TYFDERGF
-154 NDETLLKF
+154 DDETLEKF
-162 EIGCLGSEKQNL
+162 DIGSLGSEKYNL
-174 RNYCLSKGYVVEDLV
+174 RDHCLSNGYNIEDLE
-189 ALGLVSS
+189 ALGLVSV
-196 KNHIDIY
+196 KNQMDIY

-224 ILDKNTKSAKY
+224 ILDNKKKSAKY
-235 INSPDSKIYNKS
+235 INSPESKIYNKS

-260 VKKDNCLIAEGYTDV
+260 VKKDSCLIAEGYTDV
-275 MRFHQIGVS
+275 MRFHQIGIN

-291 TALTINQIN
+291 TALTVNQIS
-300 LIRRLTKNVTLLFDS
+300 LIRRLTKNVTMLFDS
-315 DKAGVNATERAV
+315 DKAGVNATERAI
-327 EHLLSQGMNID
+327 ELLLSQGMNID

-350 FGRNKTLEEINN
+350 FGRNKTHDEINN
-362 YIQENSVDF
+362 YVLENSVDF
-371 IQFKSNML
+371 IQFKSSML
-379 GESIKS
+379 GQSVKN
-385 SPSKKTKIINEI
+385 SPSQKTKIVNEI
-397 IALISKVTDPIKQE
+397 INLISKVADPIKQE
-411 IYIKDCSSSL
+411 IYIKDCSL
-421 DISEGVLFNS
+421 LLNISESVLFNS
-431 LAQIKHLDTQQ
+431 LAQIKHLKLPNKQFEK
-442 KPFQK
+442 KP
-447 TPTITKKSKKLNQIE
+447 TVTKKSEKLDQIE
-462 ILEQKIIE
+462 ILEEKIIE
-470 ILLLYGNHEVVFD
+470 ILLLYGNHKVVFD

-496 YKPIKQESKV
+496 YVPTTQESKV
-506 YKKIYLD
+506 HEKIYLD

-525 FKKLYTLLIN
+525 FKKIYKLLID
-535 DFQKNNSFDLK
+535 DFQKNKSFDLK

-553 PELSAQVTSIVM
+553 PNLSTKVTSIVM
-565 NNDLHQLHNWQSK
+565 NNDLYHLHNWQSK

-616 KNSSNQQ
+616 KESSSHE
-623 GEELMEEIVNYYQLK
+623 GDELLEEIVNYYQLK

>member
-1 LKEIFKMISKI
+1 MISKV
-12 TIEKVFQTAL
+12 TIDKVFQTAL

-84 SYPQAIKYLANKY
+84 SYPQAIRYLADKY
-97 NIEIIETK
+97 NIEIIETE

-110 KDDNNLKE
+110 KDDNNIKE
-118 KLFLICDFAKNYFLT
+118 KLFLICDFVKNYFKT
-133 QFNDSHFGMSIAR
+133 QFNESNFGRTIAR
-146 AYFHERGF
+146 TYFDERGF
-154 NDETLLKF
+154 DDETLEKF
-162 EIGCLGSEKQNL
+162 DIGSLGSEKYNL
-174 RNYCLSKGYVVEDLV
+174 RDHCLSNGYNIEDLE

-196 KNHIDIY
+196 KNQMDIY

-224 ILDKNTKSAKY
+224 ILDNNKKSAKY
-235 INSPDSKIYNKS
+235 INSPESKIYNKS

-260 VKKDNCLIAEGYTDV
+260 VKKDSCLIAEGYTDV
-275 MRFHQIGVS
+275 MRFHQIGIN

-291 TALTINQIN
+291 TALTVNQIS
-300 LIRRLTKNVTLLFDS
+300 LIRRLTKNVTMLFDS
-315 DKAGVNATERAV
+315 DKAGVNATERAI
-327 EHLLSQGMNID
+327 ELLLSQGMNID

-350 FGRNKTLEEINN
+350 FGRNKTHDEINN
-362 YIQENSVDF
+362 YVLENSVDF
-371 IQFKSNML
+371 IQFKSSML
-379 GESIKS
+379 GQSVKN
-385 SPSKKTKIINEI
+385 SPSQKTKIVNEI
-397 IALISKVTDPIKQE
+397 INLISKVADPIKQE
-411 IYIKDCSSSL
+411 IYIKDCSL
-421 DISEGVLFNS
+421 LLNISEAVLFNS
-431 LAQIKHLDTQQ
+431 LAQIKHLKLPNKQFEK
-442 KPFQK
+442 KP
-447 TPTITKKSKKLNQIE
+447 TVTKKSEKLDQIE
-462 ILEQKIIE
+462 ILEEKIIE
-470 ILLLYGNHEVVFD
+470 ILLLYGNHKVVFD

-496 YKPIKQESKV
+496 YVPTTQESKV
-506 YKKIYLD
+506 HEKIYLD

-525 FKKLYTLLIN
+525 FKKIYKLLID
-535 DFQKNNSFDLK
+535 DFQKNKSFDLK

-553 PELSAQVTSIVM
+553 PNLSTKVTSIVM
-565 NNDLHQLHNWQSK
+565 NNDLYHLHNWQSK

-616 KNSSNQQ
+616 KESSSDE
-623 GEELMEEIVNYYQLK
+623 GDELLEEIVNYYQLK

>member
-1 LKEIFKMISKI
+1 MISKI

-118 KLFLICDFAKNYFLT
+118 KFFLICDFAKNYFLT
-133 QFNDSHFGMSIAR
+133 QFNDSNFGISIAR

-189 ALGLVSS
+189 SLGLVSS

-291 TALTINQIN
+291 TALTLNQIN

-379 GESIKS
+379 GESVKN

-397 IALISKVTDPIKQE
+397 ITLISKVTDPIKQE

-431 LAQIKHLDTQQ
+431 LAQIKHLDAPKKQ
-442 KPFQK
+442 FQK
-447 TPTITKKSKKLNQIE
+447 KPIITKKSKKLNQIE

-553 PELSAQVTSIVM
+553 PELSTQVTSIVM

>member
-1 LKEIFKMISKI
+1 MISKV
-12 TIEKVFQTAL
+12 TIDKVFQTAL

-84 SYPQAIKYLANKY
+84 SYPQAIRYLADKY
-97 NIEIIETK
+97 NIEIIETE

-110 KDDNNLKE
+110 KDDNNIKE
-118 KLFLICDFAKNYFLT
+118 KLFLICDFVKNYFKT
-133 QFNDSHFGMSIAR
+133 QFNESDFGRTIAR
-146 AYFHERGF
+146 TYFDERGF
-154 NDETLLKF
+154 DDETLEKF
-162 EIGCLGSEKQNL
+162 DIGSLGSEKYNL
-174 RNYCLSKGYVVEDLV
+174 RDYCLLNGYDIEDLE

-196 KNHIDIY
+196 KNQMDIY

-224 ILDKNTKSAKY
+224 ILDNNKKSAKY
-235 INSPDSKIYNKS
+235 INSPESKIYNKS

-260 VKKDNCLIAEGYTDV
+260 VKKDSCLIAEGYTDV
-275 MRFHQIGVS
+275 MRFHQIGIN

-291 TALTINQIN
+291 TALTVSQIS
-300 LIRRLTKNVTLLFDS
+300 LIRRLTKNVTMLFDS
-315 DKAGVNATERAV
+315 DKAGVNATERAI
-327 EHLLSQGMNID
+327 ELLLSQGMNID

-350 FGRNKTLEEINN
+350 FGRNKTYDEINN
-362 YIQENSVDF
+362 YVLENSVDF
-371 IQFKSNML
+371 IQFKSSML
-379 GESIKS
+379 GQSVKN
-385 SPSKKTKIINEI
+385 SPSQKTKIVNEI
-397 IALISKVTDPIKQE
+397 INLISKVTDPIKQE
-411 IYIKDCSSSL
+411 IYIKDCSL
-421 DISEGVLFNS
+421 LLNISEAVLFNS
-431 LAQIKHLDTQQ
+431 LAQIKHLNHPNKQFE
-442 KPFQK
+442 KK
-447 TPTITKKSKKLNQIE
+447 PTIAKKSEKLDQIE
-462 ILEQKIIE
+462 ILEEKIIE

-496 YKPIKQESKV
+496 YVPTTQESKV
-506 YKKIYLD
+506 HEKIYLD

-525 FKKLYTLLIN
+525 FKKIYKLLID
-535 DFQKNNSFDLK
+535 DFQKNKSFDLK

-553 PELSAQVTSIVM
+553 PNLSTKVTSIVM
-565 NNDLHQLHNWQSK
+565 NNDLYHLHNWQSK

-616 KNSSNQQ
+616 KESSSDE
-623 GEELMEEIVNYYQLK
+623 GEELLEEIVNYYQLK

>member
-1 LKEIFKMISKI
+1 MISKV
-12 TIEKVFQTAL
+12 TIDKVFQTAL

-84 SYPQAIKYLANKY
+84 SYPQAIRYLADKY
-97 NIEIIETK
+97 NIEIIETE

-110 KDDNNLKE
+110 KDDNNIKE
-118 KLFLICDFAKNYFLT
+118 KLFLICDFVKNYFKT
-133 QFNDSHFGMSIAR
+133 QFNESNFGRTIAR
-146 AYFHERGF
+146 TYFDERGF
-154 NDETLLKF
+154 DDETLEKF
-162 EIGCLGSEKQNL
+162 DIGSLGSEKYNL
-174 RNYCLSKGYVVEDLV
+174 RDHCLSNGYNIEDLE
-189 ALGLVSS
+189 ALGLVSA
-196 KNHIDIY
+196 KNQMDIY

-224 ILDKNTKSAKY
+224 ILDNNKKSAKY
-235 INSPDSKIYNKS
+235 INSPESKIYNKS

-260 VKKDNCLIAEGYTDV
+260 VKKDSCLIAEGYTDV
-275 MRFHQIGVS
+275 MRFHQIGIN

-291 TALTINQIN
+291 TALTVNQIS
-300 LIRRLTKNVTLLFDS
+300 LIRRLTKNVTMLFDS
-315 DKAGVNATERAV
+315 DKAGVNATERAI
-327 EHLLSQGMNID
+327 ELLLSQGMNID

-350 FGRNKTLEEINN
+350 FGRNKTYDEINN
-362 YIQENSVDF
+362 YVLENSVDF
-371 IQFKSNML
+371 IQFKSSML
-379 GESIKS
+379 GQSVKN
-385 SPSKKTKIINEI
+385 SPSQKTKIVNEI
-397 IALISKVTDPIKQE
+397 INLISKVADPIKQE
-411 IYIKDCSSSL
+411 IYIKDCSL
-421 DISEGVLFNS
+421 LLNISESVLFNS
-431 LAQIKHLDTQQ
+431 LAQIKHLKLPNEQFEK
-442 KPFQK
+442 KP
-447 TPTITKKSKKLNQIE
+447 TVTKKSEKLDQIE
-462 ILEQKIIE
+462 ILEEKIIE
-470 ILLLYGNHEVVFD
+470 ILLLYGNHKVVFD

-496 YKPIKQESKV
+496 YVPTTQESKV
-506 YKKIYLD
+506 HEKIYLD

-525 FKKLYTLLIN
+525 FKKIYKLLID
-535 DFQKNNSFDLK
+535 DFQKNKSFDLK

-553 PELSAQVTSIVM
+553 PNLSTKVTSIVM
-565 NNDLHQLHNWQSK
+565 NNDLYHLHNWQSK

-616 KNSSNQQ
+616 KESSSDE
-623 GEELMEEIVNYYQLK
+623 GDELLEEIVNYYQLK

>member
-1 LKEIFKMISKI
+1 MISKI
-12 TIEKVFQTAL
+12 TIDKVFQTAL
-22 VEEVVGDFIQLK
+22 VEEVVSDFIQLK

-44 PFTNEKTPSFMVS
+44 PFTNEKTPSLMVS

-84 SYPQAIKYLANKY
+84 SYPQAIRYLANKY
-97 NIEIIETK
+97 NIEIIETE
-105 LTDKQ
+105 LSDKQ
-110 KDDNNLKE
+110 KEDNNTKE
-118 KLFLICDFAKNYFLT
+118 KLFLICDFVKNYFLNE
-133 QFNDSHFGMSIAR
+133 FNQSDFGKTVAR
-146 AYFHERGF
+146 TYFDEREF
-154 NDETLLKF
+154 NDETLTKF
-162 EIGCLGSEKQNL
+162 EIGSLGSEKYNL
-174 RNYCLSKGYVVEDLV
+174 REHCLSNGYNNEDLET
-189 ALGLVSS
+189 LGLINS
-196 KNHIDIY
+196 KNQMDVY

-224 ILDKNTKSAKY
+224 ILDNNKKSAKY
-235 INSPDSKIYNKS
+235 INSPDSIIYNKS

-275 MRFHQIGVS
+275 MRFHQIGIG

-291 TALTINQIN
+291 TALSVNQIN
-300 LIRRLTKNVTLLFDS
+300 LIRRLTKNVTMLFDS

-327 EHLLSQGMNID
+327 ELLLSQGMNID

-350 FGRNKTLEEINN
+350 FAKNKNTDEINN
-362 YIQENSVDF
+362 YINENSIDF
-371 IQFKSNML
+371 IKFKSNML
-379 GESIKS
+379 GSS
-385 SPSKKTKIINEI
+385 RMNSPSKKTKIINEI
-397 IALISKVTDPIKQE
+397 ISLISKVPDPIKQE
-411 IYIKDCSSSL
+411 IYIKDCSSLL
-421 DISEGVLFNS
+421 DISERVLFNS
-431 LAQIKHLDTQQ
+431 LAQIKHFKVSKKQFE
-442 KPFQK
+442 KPS
-447 TPTITKKSKKLNQIE
+447 PITKISKKLDQIE

-470 ILLLYGNHEVVFD
+470 ILLLYGNYEVVFD
-483 EISMIKGNDGELT
+483 EISMIKGKEGELT
-496 YKPIKQESKV
+496 YMPIKQKSKV

-525 FKKLYTLLIN
+525 FQKLYLLLID
-535 DFQKNNSFDLK
+535 DFQKNNDFDLK
-546 TFINNLS
+546 TFIDNLS
-553 PELSAQVTSIVM
+553 SDLSTKVTSIVM
-565 NNDLHQLHNWQSK
+565 NNDLYQLHNWQSK

-585 KKKITQLVT
+585 EKKITQLVT

-616 KNSSNQQ
+616 KEFSDDQ
-623 GEELMEEIVNYYQLK
+623 GEELLEEIVNYYQLK

>member
-1 LKEIFKMISKI
+1 MISKI

-133 QFNDSHFGMSIAR
+133 QFNDSNFGISIAR

-189 ALGLVSS
+189 SLGLVSS

-379 GESIKS
+379 GESVKN

-397 IALISKVTDPIKQE
+397 ITLISKVTDPIKQE

-431 LAQIKHLDTQQ
+431 LAQIKHLDAPKKQ
-442 KPFQK
+442 FQK
-447 TPTITKKSKKLNQIE
+447 KPIITKKSKKLNQIE

-546 TFINNLS
+546 RFINNLT
-553 PELSAQVTSIVM
+553 PELSTQVTSIVM

>member
-1 LKEIFKMISKI
+1 MISKV
-12 TIEKVFQTAL
+12 TIDKVFQTAL

-84 SYPQAIKYLANKY
+84 SYPQAIRYLADKY
-97 NIEIIETK
+97 NIEIIETE

-110 KDDNNLKE
+110 KDDNNIKE
-118 KLFLICDFAKNYFLT
+118 KLFLICDFVKNYFKT
-133 QFNDSHFGMSIAR
+133 QFNESNFGRTIAR
-146 AYFHERGF
+146 TYFDERGF
-154 NDETLLKF
+154 DDETLEKF
-162 EIGCLGSEKQNL
+162 DIGSLGSEKYNL
-174 RNYCLSKGYVVEDLV
+174 RDHCLSNGYNIKDLE
-189 ALGLVSS
+189 ALGLVST
-196 KNHIDIY
+196 KNQMDIY

-224 ILDKNTKSAKY
+224 ILDNNKKSAKY
-235 INSPDSKIYNKS
+235 INSPESKIYNKS

-260 VKKDNCLIAEGYTDV
+260 VKKDSCLIAEGYTDV
-275 MRFHQIGVS
+275 MRFHQIGIN

-291 TALTINQIN
+291 TALTVNQIS
-300 LIRRLTKNVTLLFDS
+300 LIRRLTKNVTMLFDS
-315 DKAGVNATERAV
+315 DKAGVNATERAI
-327 EHLLSQGMNID
+327 ELLLSQGMNID

-350 FGRNKTLEEINN
+350 FGRNKTHYEINN
-362 YIQENSVDF
+362 YVLENSVDF
-371 IQFKSNML
+371 IQFKSSML
-379 GESIKS
+379 GQSVKN
-385 SPSKKTKIINEI
+385 SPSQKTKIVNEI
-397 IALISKVTDPIKQE
+397 INLISKVADPIKQE
-411 IYIKDCSSSL
+411 IYIKDCSL
-421 DISEGVLFNS
+421 LLNISESVLFNS
-431 LAQIKHLDTQQ
+431 LAQIKHLKLPNKQFEK
-442 KPFQK
+442 KP
-447 TPTITKKSKKLNQIE
+447 TVTKKSEKLDQIE
-462 ILEQKIIE
+462 ILEEKIIE
-470 ILLLYGNHEVVFD
+470 ILLLYGNHKVVFD

-496 YKPIKQESKV
+496 YVPTTQESKV
-506 YKKIYLD
+506 HEKIYLD

-525 FKKLYTLLIN
+525 FKKIYKLLID
-535 DFQKNNSFDLK
+535 DFQKNKSFDLK

-553 PELSAQVTSIVM
+553 PNLSTKVTSIVM
-565 NNDLHQLHNWQSK
+565 NNDLYHLHNWQSK

-616 KNSSNQQ
+616 KESSSDE
-623 GEELMEEIVNYYQLK
+623 GDELLEEIVNYYQLK

>member
-1 LKEIFKMISKI
+1 MISKV
-12 TIEKVFQTAL
+12 TIDKVFQTAL

-84 SYPQAIKYLANKY
+84 SYPQAIRYLADKY
-97 NIEIIETK
+97 NIEIIETE

-110 KDDNNLKE
+110 KDDNNIKE
-118 KLFLICDFAKNYFLT
+118 KLFLICDFVKNYFKT
-133 QFNDSHFGMSIAR
+133 QFNESNFGRTIAR
-146 AYFHERGF
+146 TYFDERGF
-154 NDETLLKF
+154 DDETLEKF
-162 EIGCLGSEKQNL
+162 DIGSLGSEKYNL
-174 RNYCLSKGYVVEDLV
+174 RDHCLSNGYNIEDLE

-196 KNHIDIY
+196 KNQMDIY

-224 ILDKNTKSAKY
+224 ILDNNKKSAKY
-235 INSPDSKIYNKS
+235 INSPESKIYNKS

-260 VKKDNCLIAEGYTDV
+260 VKKDSCLIAEGYTDV
-275 MRFHQIGVS
+275 MRFHQIGIN

-291 TALTINQIN
+291 TALTVNQIS
-300 LIRRLTKNVTLLFDS
+300 LIRRLTKNVTMLFDS
-315 DKAGVNATERAV
+315 DKAGVNATERAI
-327 EHLLSQGMNID
+327 ELLLSQGMNID

-350 FGRNKTLEEINN
+350 FGRNKTHDEINN
-362 YIQENSVDF
+362 YVLENSVDF
-371 IQFKSNML
+371 IQFKSSML
-379 GESIKS
+379 GQSVKN
-385 SPSKKTKIINEI
+385 SPSQKTKIVNEI
-397 IALISKVTDPIKQE
+397 INLISKVADPIKQE
-411 IYIKDCSSSL
+411 IYIKDCSL
-421 DISEGVLFNS
+421 LLNISESVLFNS
-431 LAQIKHLDTQQ
+431 LAQIKHLKLPNKQFE
-442 KPFQK
+442 KK
-447 TPTITKKSKKLNQIE
+447 PTIAKKSEKLDQIE
-462 ILEQKIIE
+462 ILEEKIIE
-470 ILLLYGNHEVVFD
+470 ILLLYGNHKVVFD

-496 YKPIKQESKV
+496 YVPTTQESKV
-506 YKKIYLD
+506 HEKIYLD

-525 FKKLYTLLIN
+525 FKKIYKLLID
-535 DFQKNNSFDLK
+535 DFQKNKSFDLK

-553 PELSAQVTSIVM
+553 PNLSTKVTSIVM
-565 NNDLHQLHNWQSK
+565 NNDLYHLHNWQSK

-616 KNSSNQQ
+616 KESSSDE
-623 GEELMEEIVNYYQLK
+623 GDELLEEIVNYYQLK

>member
-1 LKEIFKMISKI
+1 MISKV
-12 TIEKVFQTAL
+12 TIDKVFQTAL

-84 SYPQAIKYLANKY
+84 SYPQAIRYLADKY
-97 NIEIIETK
+97 NIEIIETE

-110 KDDNNLKE
+110 KDDNNIKE
-118 KLFLICDFAKNYFLT
+118 KLFLICDFVKNYFKT
-133 QFNDSHFGMSIAR
+133 QFNESDFGRTIAR
-146 AYFHERGF
+146 TYFDERGF
-154 NDETLLKF
+154 DDETLEKF
-162 EIGCLGSEKQNL
+162 DIGSLGSEKYNL
-174 RNYCLSKGYVVEDLV
+174 RDHCLSNGYNIEDLE
-189 ALGLVSS
+189 ALGLVSA
-196 KNHIDIY
+196 KNQMDIY

-224 ILDKNTKSAKY
+224 ILDNNKKSAKY
-235 INSPDSKIYNKS
+235 INSPESKIYNKS

-260 VKKDNCLIAEGYTDV
+260 VKKDSCLIAEGYTDV
-275 MRFHQIGVS
+275 MRFHQIGIN

-291 TALTINQIN
+291 TALTVNQIS
-300 LIRRLTKNVTLLFDS
+300 LIRRLTKNVTMLFDS
-315 DKAGVNATERAV
+315 DKAGVNATERAI
-327 EHLLSQGMNID
+327 ELLLSQGMNID

-350 FGRNKTLEEINN
+350 FGRNKTYDEINN
-362 YIQENSVDF
+362 YVLENSVDF
-371 IQFKSNML
+371 IQFKSSML
-379 GESIKS
+379 GQSVKN
-385 SPSKKTKIINEI
+385 SPSQKTKIVNEI
-397 IALISKVTDPIKQE
+397 INLISKVTDPIKQE
-411 IYIKDCSSSL
+411 IYIKDCSL
-421 DISEGVLFNS
+421 LLNISEAVLFNS
-431 LAQIKHLDTQQ
+431 LAQIKHLNHPNKQFE
-442 KPFQK
+442 KK
-447 TPTITKKSKKLNQIE
+447 PTIAKKSEKLDQIE
-462 ILEQKIIE
+462 ILEEKIIE

-496 YKPIKQESKV
+496 YVPTTQESKV
-506 YKKIYLD
+506 HEKIYLD

-525 FKKLYTLLIN
+525 FKKIYKLLID
-535 DFQKNNSFDLK
+535 DFQKNKSFDLK

-553 PELSAQVTSIVM
+553 PNLSTKVTSIVM
-565 NNDLHQLHNWQSK
+565 NNDLYHLHNWQSK

-616 KNSSNQQ
+616 KESSSDE
-623 GEELMEEIVNYYQLK
+623 GEELLEEIVNYYQLK

>member
-1 LKEIFKMISKI
+1 MISKV
-12 TIEKVFQTAL
+12 TIDKVFQTAL

-84 SYPQAIKYLANKY
+84 SYPQAIRYLADKY
-97 NIEIIETK
+97 NIEIIETE

-110 KDDNNLKE
+110 KDDNNIKE
-118 KLFLICDFAKNYFLT
+118 KLFLICDFVKNYFKT
-133 QFNDSHFGMSIAR
+133 QFNESNFGRTIAR
-146 AYFHERGF
+146 TYFDERGF
-154 NDETLLKF
+154 DDETLEKF
-162 EIGCLGSEKQNL
+162 DIGSLGSEKYNL
-174 RNYCLSKGYVVEDLV
+174 RDHCLSNGYNIEDLE

-196 KNHIDIY
+196 KNQMDIY

-224 ILDKNTKSAKY
+224 ILDNNKKSAKY
-235 INSPDSKIYNKS
+235 INSPESKIYNKS

-260 VKKDNCLIAEGYTDV
+260 VKKDSCLIAEGYTDV
-275 MRFHQIGVS
+275 MRFHQIGIN

-291 TALTINQIN
+291 TALTVNQIS
-300 LIRRLTKNVTLLFDS
+300 LIRRLTKNVTMLFDS
-315 DKAGVNATERAV
+315 DKAGVNATERAI
-327 EHLLSQGMNID
+327 ELLLSQGMNID

-350 FGRNKTLEEINN
+350 FGRNKTYDEINN
-362 YIQENSVDF
+362 YVLENSVDF
-371 IQFKSNML
+371 IQFKSSML
-379 GESIKS
+379 GQSVKN
-385 SPSKKTKIINEI
+385 SPSQKTKIVNEI
-397 IALISKVTDPIKQE
+397 INLISKVTDPIKQE
-411 IYIKDCSSSL
+411 IYIKDCSL
-421 DISEGVLFNS
+421 LLNISEAVLFNS
-431 LAQIKHLDTQQ
+431 LAQIKHLNHPNKQFE
-442 KPFQK
+442 KK
-447 TPTITKKSKKLNQIE
+447 PTIAKKSEKLDQIE
-462 ILEQKIIE
+462 ILEEKIIE

-496 YKPIKQESKV
+496 YVPTTQESKV
-506 YKKIYLD
+506 HEKIYLD

-525 FKKLYTLLIN
+525 FKKIYKLLID
-535 DFQKNNSFDLK
+535 DFQKNKSFDLK

-553 PELSAQVTSIVM
+553 PNLSTKVTSIVM
-565 NNDLHQLHNWQSK
+565 NNDLYHLHNWQSK

-616 KNSSNQQ
+616 KESSSDE
-623 GEELMEEIVNYYQLK
+623 GDELLEEIVNYYQLK

>member
-1 LKEIFKMISKI
+1 MISKV
-12 TIEKVFQTAL
+12 TIDKVFQTAL

-84 SYPQAIKYLANKY
+84 SYPQAIRYLADKY
-97 NIEIIETK
+97 NIEIIETE

-110 KDDNNLKE
+110 KDDNNIKE
-118 KLFLICDFAKNYFLT
+118 KLFLICDFVKNYFKT
-133 QFNDSHFGMSIAR
+133 QFNESNFGRTIAR
-146 AYFHERGF
+146 TYFDERGF
-154 NDETLLKF
+154 DDETLEKF
-162 EIGCLGSEKQNL
+162 DIGSLGSEKYNL
-174 RNYCLSKGYVVEDLV
+174 RDHCLSNGYNIEDLE

-196 KNHIDIY
+196 KNQMDIY

-224 ILDKNTKSAKY
+224 ILDNNKKSAKY
-235 INSPDSKIYNKS
+235 INSPESKIYNKS

-260 VKKDNCLIAEGYTDV
+260 VKKDSCLIAEGYTDV
-275 MRFHQIGVS
+275 MRFHQIGIN

-291 TALTINQIN
+291 TALTVNQIS
-300 LIRRLTKNVTLLFDS
+300 LIRRLTKNVTMLFDS
-315 DKAGVNATERAV
+315 DKAGVNATERAI
-327 EHLLSQGMNID
+327 ELLLSQGMNID

-350 FGRNKTLEEINN
+350 FGRNKTHDEINN
-362 YIQENSVDF
+362 YVLENSVDF
-371 IQFKSNML
+371 IQFKSSML
-379 GESIKS
+379 GQSVKN
-385 SPSKKTKIINEI
+385 SPSQKTKIVNEI
-397 IALISKVTDPIKQE
+397 INLISKVADPIKQE
-411 IYIKDCSSSL
+411 IYIKDCSL
-421 DISEGVLFNS
+421 LLNISESVLFNS
-431 LAQIKHLDTQQ
+431 LAQIKHLKLPNKQFEK
-442 KPFQK
+442 KP
-447 TPTITKKSKKLNQIE
+447 TVTKKSEKLDQIE
-462 ILEQKIIE
+462 ILEEKIIE
-470 ILLLYGNHEVVFD
+470 ILLLYGNHKVVFD

-496 YKPIKQESKV
+496 YVPTTQESKV
-506 YKKIYLD
+506 HEKIYLD

-525 FKKLYTLLIN
+525 FKKIYKLLID
-535 DFQKNNSFDLK
+535 DFQKNKSFDLK

-553 PELSAQVTSIVM
+553 PNLSTKVTSIVM
-565 NNDLHQLHNWQSK
+565 NNDLYHLHNWQSK

-616 KNSSNQQ
+616 KESSSDE
-623 GEELMEEIVNYYQLK
+623 GDELLEEIVNYYQLK

>member
-1 LKEIFKMISKI
+1 MISKV
-12 TIEKVFQTAL
+12 TIDKVFQTAL

-84 SYPQAIKYLANKY
+84 SYPQAIRYLADKY
-97 NIEIIETK
+97 NIEIIETE

-110 KDDNNLKE
+110 KDDNNIKE
-118 KLFLICDFAKNYFLT
+118 KLFLICDFVKNYFKT
-133 QFNDSHFGMSIAR
+133 QFNESNFGRTIAR
-146 AYFHERGF
+146 TYFDERGF
-154 NDETLLKF
+154 DDETLEKF
-162 EIGCLGSEKQNL
+162 DIGSLGSEKYNL
-174 RNYCLSKGYVVEDLV
+174 RDHCLSNGYNIEDLE
-189 ALGLVSS
+189 ALGLVSA
-196 KNHIDIY
+196 KNQMDIY

-224 ILDKNTKSAKY
+224 ILDNNKKSAKY
-235 INSPDSKIYNKS
+235 INSPESKIYIKS

-260 VKKDNCLIAEGYTDV
+260 VKKDSCLIAEGYTDV
-275 MRFHQIGVS
+275 MRFHQIGIN

-291 TALTINQIN
+291 TALTVNQIS
-300 LIRRLTKNVTLLFDS
+300 LIRRLTKNVTMLFDS
-315 DKAGVNATERAV
+315 DKAGVNATERAI
-327 EHLLSQGMNID
+327 ELLLSQGMNID

-350 FGRNKTLEEINN
+350 FGRNKTHYEINN
-362 YIQENSVDF
+362 YVLENSVDF
-371 IQFKSNML
+371 IQFKSSML
-379 GESIKS
+379 GQSVKN
-385 SPSKKTKIINEI
+385 SPSQKTKIVNEI
-397 IALISKVTDPIKQE
+397 INLISKVTDPIKQE
-411 IYIKDCSSSL
+411 IYIKDCSL
-421 DISEGVLFNS
+421 LLNISESVLFNS
-431 LAQIKHLDTQQ
+431 LAQIKHLKLPNKQFEK
-442 KPFQK
+442 KP
-447 TPTITKKSKKLNQIE
+447 TVTKKSEKLDQIE
-462 ILEQKIIE
+462 ILEEKIIE

-496 YKPIKQESKV
+496 YEPTTQESKV
-506 YKKIYLD
+506 FEKIYLD

-525 FKKLYTLLIN
+525 FKKIYKLLID
-535 DFQKNNSFDLK
+535 DFQKNKSFDLK

-553 PELSAQVTSIVM
+553 PNLSTKVTSIVM
-565 NNDLHQLHNWQSK
+565 NNDLYHLHNWQSK

-616 KNSSNQQ
+616 KESSSDE
-623 GEELMEEIVNYYQLK
+623 GDELLEEIVNYYQLK